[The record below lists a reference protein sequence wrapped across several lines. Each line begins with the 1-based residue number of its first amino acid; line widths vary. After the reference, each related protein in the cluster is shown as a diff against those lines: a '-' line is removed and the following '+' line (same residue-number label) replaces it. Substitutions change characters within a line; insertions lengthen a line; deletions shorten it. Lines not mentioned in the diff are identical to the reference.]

1 MTIDVAQPEH
11 NNIKC
16 YASAFSNIQ
25 ILLVFLNL
33 RKLILNCSTNL
44 GKKNGNDM
52 TIDVAQ
58 PEHNNIECYASVFSN
73 IQMWGQKIT
82 FCQKAFPVELK

>member
-1 MTIDVAQPEH
+1 MVADVAQSERS
-11 NNIKC
+11 NIKC
-16 YASAFSNIQ
+16 YTSAFSNIQ

-52 TIDVAQ
+52 TADVAQ
-58 PEHNNIECYASVFSN
+58 LEHSNIRCYASAFSN
-73 IQMWGQKIT
+73 IQIQIQTKT
-82 FCQKAFPVELK
+82 C